1 MAMDLLRL
9 AHEDTWRS
17 VFRLVCS
24 KCLRSLSLTQH
35 LLLLALTPLPFL
47 VAAFFMLHEVEGKSL
62 HEPARL
68 AQGVAAVRLLATAV
82 ESGVY
87 FQSRQQL
94 ERMVDALDG
103 ADNVAALA
111 IYDHTGYPLVE
122 RGWMA
127 IAKLEQ
133 VRAVRSA
140 GFVDER
146 SGRMA
151 FAAPIMSMQA
161 SREDGMGD
169 AFFSPV
175 EPRVVG
181 WVLLEFNTAVPADD
195 HLMLG
200 YALLALST
208 LAGSIYAALRLSR
221 AWRDPMLRIG
231 DGLGRVRAGQ
241 GNVRLPVDAAGCEM
255 RALQEG
261 INALLATLD
270 DAGRAVQAGIGEA
283 TERFAYQAMH
293 DHLTGLPN
301 RRAFDKALEEAVS
314 ASRRAS
320 DRCVLCYIDLDFF
333 KAVNDIGGHAAG
345 DALLRE
351 VAGLIQQELRAGD
364 LISRIGGDEF
374 ALLLHDCS
382 TDDGWR
388 IAESLCHAISVLDF
402 RWEDR
407 VFKVSA
413 SFGLAEMDASVES
426 CAAVMKIADD
436 ACYAAKRHGRNRVML
451 HGACSPA

>member
-1 MAMDLLRL
+1 MAMDLLRF

-17 VFRLVCS
+17 VFRSVGS
-24 KCLRSLSLTQH
+24 KGLRSLSLTQH

-47 VAAFFMLHEVEGKSL
+47 VAAFFMLHEVEGKSRQ
-62 HEPARL
+62 EPVRL

-82 ESGVY
+82 ESGVH
-87 FQSRQQL
+87 FQRPQQL
-94 ERMVDALDG
+94 ERIVDALDG
-103 ADNVAALA
+103 ADKVAALA

-122 RGWMA
+122 RGRMA
-127 IAKLEQ
+127 IATLEQ

-140 GFVDER
+140 GFIDER

-151 FAAPIMSMQA
+151 FAAPVMSMPV

-169 AFFSPV
+169 AFFSPI

-181 WVLLEFNTAVPADD
+181 WALLEFNTAVPADD
-195 HLMLG
+195 HPMLR
-200 YALLALST
+200 YTLLALST
-208 LAGSIYAALRLSR
+208 LAGSLYVALRLSR

-231 DGLGRVRAGQ
+231 EGRVRAGQ
-241 GNVRLPVDAAGCEM
+241 RNVRLPVDAAGCEM

-270 DAGRAVQAGIGEA
+270 DAGRAVPAGSGEA

-364 LISRIGGDEF
+364 LICRIGGDEF

-388 IAESLCHAISVLDF
+388 IAESLCRAISVLDF

-407 VFKVSA
+407 VFTVSA

-451 HGACSPA
+451 HGAYSPA

>member
-17 VFRLVCS
+17 VSRSVVS
-24 KCLRSLSLTQH
+24 KGLRSLSLTQH

-122 RGWMA
+122 RGRMA

-161 SREDGMGD
+161 SHEDGMGD
-169 AFFSPV
+169 AFFK
-175 EPRVVG
+175 
-181 WVLLEFNTAVPADD
+181 
-195 HLMLG
+195 
-200 YALLALST
+200 
-208 LAGSIYAALRLSR
+208 I
-221 AWRDPMLRIG
+221 
-231 DGLGRVRAGQ
+231 
-241 GNVRLPVDAAGCEM
+241 
-255 RALQEG
+255 
-261 INALLATLD
+261 
-270 DAGRAVQAGIGEA
+270 GRAHV
-283 TERFAYQAMH
+283 
-293 DHLTGLPN
+293 
-301 RRAFDKALEEAVS
+301 
-314 ASRRAS
+314 
-320 DRCVLCYIDLDFF
+320 
-333 KAVNDIGGHAAG
+333 
-345 DALLRE
+345 
-351 VAGLIQQELRAGD
+351 
-364 LISRIGGDEF
+364 
-374 ALLLHDCS
+374 
-382 TDDGWR
+382 
-388 IAESLCHAISVLDF
+388 
-402 RWEDR
+402 
-407 VFKVSA
+407 
-413 SFGLAEMDASVES
+413 
-426 CAAVMKIADD
+426 
-436 ACYAAKRHGRNRVML
+436 
-451 HGACSPA
+451 